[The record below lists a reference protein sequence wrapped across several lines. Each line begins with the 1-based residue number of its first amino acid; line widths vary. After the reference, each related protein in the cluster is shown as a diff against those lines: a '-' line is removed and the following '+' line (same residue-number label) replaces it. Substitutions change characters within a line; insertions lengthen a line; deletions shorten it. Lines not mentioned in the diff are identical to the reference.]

1 MPMPCN
7 LTVEGQKQGKIEGS
21 CEFQGREGTILVE
34 AMTHEVYIPRDPHS
48 GLATGK
54 RVHQPLTI
62 TKLYDK
68 ASPKLYQALCTGE
81 HMKNVTIKWYRF
93 DPSTGDSREEV
104 HYFTHELEDAI
115 VVNIKAWMPNVL
127 DKDKE
132 YYSHMEDVSF
142 SYSKISW
149 VRVPDGVLTQDS
161 WLAPS
166 SSR

>member
-68 ASPKLYQALCTGE
+68 ASPKLYQALCSGE
-81 HMKNVTIKWYRF
+81 HMKNVTIKWYRIR
-93 DPSTGDSREEV
+93 PTGEEE
-104 HYFTHELEDAI
+104 HYFTHKLEDAI
-115 VVNIKAWMPNVL
+115 VVSVKAWMPNVL
-127 DKDKE
+127 DKEKE
-132 YYSHMEDVSF
+132 SFSHMEDVSF
-142 SYSKISW
+142 TYSKITW
-149 VRVPDGVLTQDS
+149 TWEIDGVEAQDAWGS
-161 WLAPS
+161 PKSA
-166 SSR
+166 R